1 MIDLK
6 RRTLLKGSL
15 VASAVSL
22 AVAAGL
28 LIPRSVLAAWNALAF
43 RAEDPT
49 TALQEML
56 GTEEHTPSDAVRI
69 QAPDNAENAAAV
81 RVTVETDLEDAQS
94 ISIIASGNRY
104 PLIATFELGPL
115 AEGFI
120 STNIKMA
127 ETADVVAVV
136 KRGDALFSAA
146 KNVRVTAGGCAG

>member
-15 VASAVSL
+15 AASALSFV
-22 AVAAGL
+22 VTVGL
-28 LIPRSVLAAWNALAF
+28 LIPRSLLAAWNASAF
-43 RAEDPT
+43 RAEDPA
-49 TALQEML
+49 TALQELL
-56 GTEEHTPSDAVRI
+56 GTPDHTPSDAVRI

-81 RVTVETDLEDAQS
+81 RVKVETDLEDAQS

-104 PLIATFELGPL
+104 PLIASFELGPR

-127 ETADVVAVV
+127 AAADVVAVV
-136 KRGDALFSAA
+136 KSGDKLFSAA
-146 KNVRVTAGGCAG
+146 KNVHVTEGGCAG

>member
-6 RRTLLKGSL
+6 RRALVKGSL
-15 VASAVSL
+15 AASAIGFV
-22 AVAAGL
+22 VAAGL

-43 RAEDPT
+43 RAEDPA

-56 GTEEHTPSDAVRI
+56 GTDDHTPSEEVRI
-69 QAPDNAENAAAV
+69 RAPDNAENAAAV
-81 RVTVETDLEDAQS
+81 RVTVETDLEDAES

-104 PLIATFELGPL
+104 PLLASFELGPR

-120 STNIKMA
+120 EMNIKMA

-136 KRGDALFSAA
+136 KRGDSLFSAA
-146 KNVRVTAGGCAG
+146 KNVHVTEGGCAG